1 MPKITVSRV
10 SKGEKIII
18 YENEISNEQMDKV
31 RANFAKMKANKKER
45 MQKRFDEI
53 IPAINWEILKYANHH
68 DKDECLLKY
77 PEHEKFVNSITFNR

>member
-18 YENEISNEQMDKV
+18 SENEISNEQMDKV
-31 RANFAKMKANKKER
+31 KANFEKMKSDKKEQ
-45 MQKRFDEI
+45 MQKVFDK
-53 IPAINWEILKYANHH
+53 IPEINWEILKYANHH

-77 PEHEKFVNSITFNR
+77 PEHENIVNSITFNR

>member
-18 YENEISNEQMDKV
+18 SENEISNEQMDKV